1 MENLTALSDTELIAE
16 TIAAQLRKDW
26 EEYAELKKEFFQR
39 IFPNNPGLPEQA
51 QKVARW
57 AGLSTF

>member
-1 MENLTALSDTELIAE
+1 MENLAALSDTELIAE

-26 EEYAELKKEFFQR
+26 EAYAELKKEFFQR
-39 IFPNNPGLPEQA
+39 IFPNKLWLPEEA
-51 QKVARW
+51 QKAARW